1 MLNKNDK
8 DKQNQV
14 QFVALEDLVPNNHL
28 LRKIDTYID
37 FDFIYDLVEDKYCLD
52 KWRFSY

>member
-52 KWRFSY
+52 K